1 MLLVSYK
8 GDAAELLQQRI
19 PFTFHVNIVTWRD
32 VCREKCVKRGGS
44 QELVGQRVTSSDRQ
58 RKRQTEKETEEA
70 RTRQRQTGTH
80 LEVTLAA
87 APC

>member
-32 VCREKCVKRGGS
+32 VCREKCVKRGGIARTRRT
-44 QELVGQRVTSSDRQ
+44 ERDI
-58 RKRQTEKETEEA
+58 KRQTEKEADRERDRGSQNQTEA
-70 RTRQRQTGTH
+70 DRH
-80 LEVTLAA
+80 AS
-87 APC
+87 

>member
-1 MLLVSYK
+1 MRK
-8 GDAAELLQQRI
+8 
-19 PFTFHVNIVTWRD
+19 
-32 VCREKCVKRGGS
+32 KGGS
-44 QELVGQRVTSSDRQ
+44 QELVGQRETSSDRQ

>member
-1 MLLVSYK
+1 MRK
-8 GDAAELLQQRI
+8 
-19 PFTFHVNIVTWRD
+19 
-32 VCREKCVKRGGS
+32 KGGS